1 MTALKIAAQRFNHFG
16 MKKKSVLVACDDYS
30 ALPFSTNAFDLIT
43 LSFPVS
49 ESGSSLPLRSI
60 LEEARRLLKPDGQ
73 LVLIGE
79 NKNSKNPRKLPN
91 LITSTHRS
99 QSSRRVRPDIVTGYS
114 FYGYKKILKRER
126 FTAQRTLG
134 LLRAYSFLHRLS
146 PLEGIPNVRRKPLS
160 GSLKD
165 RIKESRFMAPAFAFI
180 TGPRADRSG
189 SILDS
194 MFSRIGEQFNIT
206 TSDIQ
211 VSGITISRKEKLII
225 RAAAGERNFILRVP
239 LNPAALQSERTNAAM
254 LEYLLKNRGNATI
267 TFPRP
272 LIQGT
277 IGPFQYFVESFV
289 VGTPLSGVFKAT
301 DPKAMIRSV
310 VSLLGQL
317 NPEPDAADTIL
328 LADAEYARQIGQR
341 IEKLKLAINDPNMI
355 DGISG
360 YFSSRLKG
368 VRLPAG
374 VLHGDFSASNILTSR
389 REVSG
394 LIDWEGGSNTG
405 LAILDAITFVDST
418 YRLLSGKMV
427 SVTIPNL
434 ASGHFVDPA
443 YEEFLMQQY
452 DRWHIDSDHH
462 EALVY
467 LKWLRHI
474 SYLLDFWLVYDERA
488 IKHFILSVAN
498 SLLRRK

>member
-1 MTALKIAAQRFNHFG
+1 
-16 MKKKSVLVACDDYS
+16 
-30 ALPFSTNAFDLIT
+30 
-43 LSFPVS
+43 
-49 ESGSSLPLRSI
+49 
-60 LEEARRLLKPDGQ
+60 
-73 LVLIGE
+73 
-79 NKNSKNPRKLPN
+79 
-91 LITSTHRS
+91 
-99 QSSRRVRPDIVTGYS
+99 
-114 FYGYKKILKRER
+114 
-126 FTAQRTLG
+126 
-134 LLRAYSFLHRLS
+134 
-146 PLEGIPNVRRKPLS
+146 
-160 GSLKD
+160 
-165 RIKESRFMAPAFAFI
+165 
-180 TGPRADRSG
+180 
-189 SILDS
+189 
-194 MFSRIGEQFNIT
+194 
-206 TSDIQ
+206 
-211 VSGITISRKEKLII
+211 
-225 RAAAGERNFILRVP
+225 VP
-239 LNPAALQSERTNAAM
+239 LNPAALQSEKTNAAM

-272 LIQGT
+272 LIQGA

-389 REVSG
+389 REVNG